1 MEKIFEL
8 FKPFI
13 LLILIVL
20 NSCNEKGEEIFN
32 GQPEYP
38 ELSRITLLDGPF
50 KDAMMRTNEYLRSL
64 DPDRFLHYFRLNAGL
79 DTVDPP
85 YGGWEQMEVRG
96 HTIGH
101 YLSACAMM
109 YASCGDTVLRDKAE
123 YIIDVFDECQK
134 NLKTGYLSA
143 FPEEHIDRA
152 EKKERV
158 WAPYYVLHKIMAGLY
173 DSYILLNNKKA
184 LDVLKGMA
192 DWLSGRCE
200 KISYREMQE
209 ILDHTEQGG
218 MNEVLF
224 NLYAVTGDD
233 KYLKLGQKFYQES
246 YFRPIL
252 SYYDSLKGQHV
263 NSFIPNVTGLMREYE
278 LTGKEEAYR
287 ISKWFWNQVVTAR
300 SYVTGGTS
308 NGEGWGNDPFHMHTE
323 LGPASHETCCTYN
336 MLKLTRHL
344 FREDQEAAYMDY
356 YERALLNGILPTQD
370 TVTNM
375 TMYYVPMQPG
385 YYKTFSTA
393 ENSMWCCTGTGM
405 ENFSKTGEAIYMTG
419 NNKLYV
425 NLYIASELSIEEMG
439 FKITQETAF
448 PEDNRVLLKISATK
462 ALDFNLCLRIP
473 GWTTSGYSLLVNNKE
488 PDCRVRTGNYIE
500 IDRVWRNGDQVE
512 LVLPMK
518 LKIETL
524 PATHEY
530 SSLMYGPVVLAGV
543 LSDTALTVDKTYG
556 NDGPYMDEP
565 QEYIPAIRF
574 DKKTDPAN
582 SFNREANM
590 TFMALAGKG
599 DSVRFIPFYKLFNTR
614 YMIYFRTK
622 CE

>member
-1 MEKIFEL
+1 MKKIFESL
-8 FKPFI
+8 KPAILFI
-13 LLILIVL
+13 LLGL
-20 NSCNEKGEEIFN
+20 NSCNEKGERVFT

-64 DPDRFLHYFRLNAGL
+64 DPDRFLHYLRLNAGL
-79 DTVDPP
+79 DTIAPP
-85 YGGWEQMEVRG
+85 YGGWEQSEVRG
-96 HTIGH
+96 HTLGH

-109 YASCGDTVLRDKAE
+109 YASCGDTVLRNKAE

-173 DSYILLNNKKA
+173 DSYILLNNQKA

-224 NLYAVTGDD
+224 NLYSVTDND
-233 KYLKLGQKFYQES
+233 KYLELGQKFYQES

-308 NGEGWGNDPFHMHTE
+308 NGEGWGNDPFQMHTE

-405 ENFSKTGEAIYMTG
+405 ENFSKTGEAIYLTG

-425 NLYIASELSIEEMG
+425 NLYIASELSIEELG

-448 PEDNRVLLKISATK
+448 PEDNRVLLKIRATK

-473 GWTTSGYSLLVNNKE
+473 GWTTSDYSLQVNNKE
-488 PDCRVRTGNYIE
+488 LYCRVRAGNYIE

-524 PATHEY
+524 PSTHEY
-530 SSLMYGPVVLAGV
+530 SSIMYGPLVLAGV

-556 NDGPYMDEP
+556 NDGPYHDEP
-565 QEYIPAIRF
+565 QEYIPVIHC
-574 DKKTDPAN
+574 DEKTDPEN
-582 SFNREANM
+582 SFNRKANM
-590 TFMALAGKG
+590 TFMALSEKG
-599 DSVRFIPFYKLFNTR
+599 DSVSFIPFYKLFNTR
-614 YMIYFRTK
+614 YMIYFNTK